1 MYYKRINYYYFC
13 YIYYWFN
20 NINKNFLLFKIF
32 NQNGIYSHNFYYIY
46 NYIYM
51 KIMNFF
57 LFLIFIVCEGIL
69 GLLLLIRI
77 NNGHQKIKFLNLI
90 I

>member
-1 MYYKRINYYYFC
+1 
-13 YIYYWFN
+13 
-20 NINKNFLLFKIF
+20 
-32 NQNGIYSHNFYYIY
+32 
-46 NYIYM
+46 M

-77 NNGHQKIKFLNLI
+77 NNEFDHQKIKFLNLI